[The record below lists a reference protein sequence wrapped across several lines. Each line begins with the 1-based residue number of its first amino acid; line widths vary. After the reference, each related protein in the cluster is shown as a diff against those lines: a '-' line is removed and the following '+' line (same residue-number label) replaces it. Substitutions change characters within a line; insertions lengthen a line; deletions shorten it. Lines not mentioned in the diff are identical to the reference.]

1 MESEFSCTR
10 GGLTIRGT
18 EYRED
23 CGRQEHYPAAVFC
36 HGFGG
41 NQYDLVFYAKELA
54 KLGYAAYCFDFCGG
68 CVTGKSDGSTLDMN
82 IDTEAADLKAVLD
95 YVKSLP
101 YTDPD
106 HIVLAGGSQGG
117 YVAGIVAAER
127 ADEIERLILFYP
139 ALCIPDHARAG
150 RLGGANY
157 DVNRVPEVIET
168 FGVPISKRF
177 HELVVDKDAISQIRG
192 YKGPVLLIHGTE
204 DMVVDSSYAR
214 KAAEAYV
221 NCHLQMLEGAG
232 HGFSQEQ
239 RQAVIVSVREFLK
252 GHREFL
258 NIRVHITGYEEKR
271 DGEEKICYIFFEGES
286 KNEFFNGKILP
297 GAVDEQHYSGDR
309 MISICATYELAGQD
323 CDGADCSIRIVNRRV
338 GDDFKP
344 RVKTDSAGL
353 KFLEDRDLTAALEGF
368 QDGLTVRI
376 FG

>member
-23 CGRQEHYPAAVFC
+23 RGQQERYPVAIFC

-68 CVTGKSDGSTLDMN
+68 CVTGKSDGSTLDMT

-95 YVKSLP
+95 YVKGLP
-101 YTDPD
+101 YTDEGR
-106 HIVLAGGSQGG
+106 IVLAGGSQGG

-168 FGVPISKRF
+168 FGVPISKKF
-177 HELVVDKDAISQIRG
+177 HELVTDKDAISQIRG
-192 YKGPVLLIHGTE
+192 YQGPVLLIHGTA

-214 KAAEAYV
+214 KAAEAYA

-232 HGFSQEQ
+232 HGFSPEQ
-239 RQAVIVSVREFLK
+239 KETVIVAVREFLK
-252 GHREFL
+252 Q
-258 NIRVHITGYEEKR
+258 
-271 DGEEKICYIFFEGES
+271 S
-286 KNEFFNGKILP
+286 
-297 GAVDEQHYSGDR
+297 
-309 MISICATYELAGQD
+309 
-323 CDGADCSIRIVNRRV
+323 
-338 GDDFKP
+338 
-344 RVKTDSAGL
+344 
-353 KFLEDRDLTAALEGF
+353 
-368 QDGLTVRI
+368 
-376 FG
+376 